1 MSFDKNLLSTCF
13 IASFILIIDTNAF
26 ICHCPVLVPRI
37 GDLGSTVKD
46 TVNEMVKT
54 GSTLA
59 KDLVSEEIKRR
70 SKDETDLKKKMRS
83 IMRIVARSWRDA
95 VAAINAKL
103 FDGSASS
110 IAALTALIDNGNT
123 MVTC

>member
-1 MSFDKNLLSTCF
+1 
-13 IASFILIIDTNAF
+13 
-26 ICHCPVLVPRI
+26 
-37 GDLGSTVKD
+37 
-46 TVNEMVKT
+46 MVKT